1 MSEVLAK
8 SGIFFDE
15 VDRICILEPEVSKS
29 THDLK
34 DECQIYTE
42 KIDEFQRIST
52 KYINLVQQL
61 GDTIEKEKMKAIGA
75 RNILQSMEKQ
85 KENNQEQL
93 QALIS
98 EKTMELERL
107 KIQFNSLQKAEME
120 QHEIINQ
127 LTHC

>member
-1 MSEVLAK
+1 MTDLLAK

-29 THDLK
+29 THELK
-34 DECQIYTE
+34 DECQLYTE
-42 KIDEFQRIST
+42 KIEEFQRLSK
-52 KYINLVQQL
+52 KYVDLVQQL

-85 KENNQEQL
+85 REHNQEQL
-93 QALIS
+93 QAMVS

-107 KIQFNSLQKAEME
+107 KIQLISLQKTEME
-120 QHEIINQ
+120 QLEIINQ

>member
-98 EKTMELERL
+98 EKNMELERL

>member
-1 MSEVLAK
+1 MSDVLAK

-34 DECQIYTE
+34 EECQIYTE
-42 KIDEFQRIST
+42 SKDTILHALTPIFYTLKYYYIAEIDEFQKISN

-85 KENNQEQL
+85 KENNHEQL
-93 QALIS
+93 QVR
-98 EKTMELERL
+98 K
-107 KIQFNSLQKAEME
+107 KIM
-120 QHEIINQ
+120 
-127 LTHC
+127 

>member
-1 MSEVLAK
+1 MSDVLAK

-34 DECQIYTE
+34 EECQIYTE
-42 KIDEFQRIST
+42 KIDEFQKISN

-85 KENNQEQL
+85 KENNHEQL
-93 QALIS
+93 QAVIS
-98 EKTMELERL
+98 EKSMELERL
-107 KIQFNSLQKAEME
+107 KIQLNSLQKTEME
-120 QHEIINQ
+120 QNEIINQ
-127 LTHC
+127 LTRC

>member
-1 MSEVLAK
+1 MTDLLAK

-29 THDLK
+29 THELK
-34 DECQIYTE
+34 DECQLYTE
-42 KIDEFQRIST
+42 KIEEFQRLSK
-52 KYINLVQQL
+52 KYVDLVQQL

-75 RNILQSMEKQ
+75 RNILHSMEKQ
-85 KENNQEQL
+85 REHNQEQL
-93 QALIS
+93 QAMVS

-107 KIQFNSLQKAEME
+107 KIQLTSLQKTEME
-120 QHEIINQ
+120 QLEIINQ